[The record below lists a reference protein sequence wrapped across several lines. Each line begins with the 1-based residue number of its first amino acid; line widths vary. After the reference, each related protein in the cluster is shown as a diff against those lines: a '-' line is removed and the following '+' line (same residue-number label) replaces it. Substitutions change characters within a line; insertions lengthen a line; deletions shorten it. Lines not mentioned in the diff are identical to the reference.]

1 MQNLTTL
8 HQVGDFKV
16 WMEKSEFTDRTRKLQ
31 CRKRYSPREKARNF
45 TFDAGEFS
53 PKMVIPPFTFSRA
66 CAMKFPFL
74 FVGLILSLFVPCVL
88 FGQTTVAELNGSSS
102 FFAFGSFDE
111 AGAVDVSSGDLAID
125 VSDFGGLG
133 IGLAQVDFSNANTT
147 LEVELQIG
155 ANNTAGSF
163 VVNMTDFD
171 GVGSDSLN
179 IAEVYQYN
187 VDIAGLSSSEFQ
199 TVTISLDDSFFN
211 LDAFNASAD
220 EDDAAINY
228 GLIELGIQSQ
238 FDSTDRLDVII
249 RRVSVVNTDT
259 AGGGGGGP
267 AQSFIVSKNGRLQVV
282 GNTVTNQ
289 FGDPACL
296 AGNSIFWS
304 NFSDGAVFYVPE
316 TVDKLAS
323 DWNSSIIR
331 AAMGVE
337 EPGGYVDNNGQF
349 ATREFNKVTTVI
361 DAAIAND
368 IYVIVD
374 YHSHAAEESVDE
386 AVVFFDQISSLYGD
400 NDHIIYEVY
409 NEPINQSW
417 PTIKAYAETVIA
429 AIRANDPDNLIV
441 VGTPFFSQ
449 QVDVASNDP
458 ISDPNVAYT
467 LHFYAGTH
475 GQSLRNRAITAMNN
489 GIALFVTE
497 WGTVNA
503 SGDGAVAT
511 GSVNTW
517 MNFCRTHNLCHA
529 NWSITDKDEGSAV
542 VAANQGVN
550 GLINDNLTASGLF
563 VRDII
568 SDWSNF
574 VGKTVTTEM
583 VARNIF
589 YNGSSFDNDNPAP
602 DPTDED
608 SIAPGKTPL
617 MFGETATFANY
628 TSYRLGI
635 NGIIIDLEGA
645 WSGLDETDFSFRVG
659 NNNFPDT
666 WADAPAP
673 LSISFGERSGADG
686 SDRLTLIWDDG
697 AIENQWLEV
706 KVLANDRT
714 GLAEDDV
721 FYFGNIIG
729 EVGDTTA
736 DARVNAIDISGVRNN
751 LSGFFT
757 VGIDNRFDF
766 NRDGLVNAVDIAIV
780 RNNLSGF
787 FPVQLITPSAGS
799 SIVASES
806 NTRSTLTQAYG
817 ARFSAPEPAPAP
829 APVVESSNSS
839 LSNAYGNR
847 FGNR

>member
-1 MQNLTTL
+1 
-8 HQVGDFKV
+8 
-16 WMEKSEFTDRTRKLQ
+16 
-31 CRKRYSPREKARNF
+31 
-45 TFDAGEFS
+45 
-53 PKMVIPPFTFSRA
+53 
-66 CAMKFPFL
+66 
-74 FVGLILSLFVPCVL
+74 
-88 FGQTTVAELNGSSS
+88 
-102 FFAFGSFDE
+102 
-111 AGAVDVSSGDLAID
+111 
-125 VSDFGGLG
+125 
-133 IGLAQVDFSNANTT
+133 
-147 LEVELQIG
+147 
-155 ANNTAGSF
+155 
-163 VVNMTDFD
+163 
-171 GVGSDSLN
+171 
-179 IAEVYQYN
+179 
-187 VDIAGLSSSEFQ
+187 
-199 TVTISLDDSFFN
+199 
-211 LDAFNASAD
+211 
-220 EDDAAINY
+220 
-228 GLIELGIQSQ
+228 
-238 FDSTDRLDVII
+238 
-249 RRVSVVNTDT
+249 
-259 AGGGGGGP
+259 
-267 AQSFIVSKNGRLQVV
+267 
-282 GNTVTNQ
+282 
-289 FGDPACL
+289 
-296 AGNSIFWS
+296 
-304 NFSDGAVFYVPE
+304 
-316 TVDKLAS
+316 
-323 DWNSSIIR
+323 
-331 AAMGVE
+331 
-337 EPGGYVDNNGQF
+337 
-349 ATREFNKVTTVI
+349 
-361 DAAIAND
+361 
-368 IYVIVD
+368 
-374 YHSHAAEESVDE
+374 
-386 AVVFFDQISSLYGD
+386 
-400 NDHIIYEVY
+400 
-409 NEPINQSW
+409 
-417 PTIKAYAETVIA
+417 
-429 AIRANDPDNLIV
+429 
-441 VGTPFFSQ
+441 
-449 QVDVASNDP
+449 
-458 ISDPNVAYT
+458 
-467 LHFYAGTH
+467 
-475 GQSLRNRAITAMNN
+475 MNN

-529 NWSITDKDEGSAV
+529 NWSITDKDEGSDV
-542 VAANQGVN
+542 VAPNQGVN
-550 GLINDNLTASGLF
+550 GLVNDNLTASGLF
-563 VRDII
+563 VRDIV

>member
-1 MQNLTTL
+1 
-8 HQVGDFKV
+8 
-16 WMEKSEFTDRTRKLQ
+16 
-31 CRKRYSPREKARNF
+31 
-45 TFDAGEFS
+45 
-53 PKMVIPPFTFSRA
+53 
-66 CAMKFPFL
+66 MKFTFL
-74 FVGLILSLFVPCVL
+74 FVGLIVFAFLPCNV
-88 FGQTTVAELNGSSS
+88 FAQTTLAELNGSSS

-111 AGAVDVSSGDLAID
+111 PGAVDVSSGNLEID
-125 VSDFGGLG
+125 VSDFGGMG
-133 IGLAQVDFSNANTT
+133 VGFAQVDFSNADTI
-147 LEVELQIG
+147 LEIELKIG
-155 ANNTAGSF
+155 DNNAAGSF

-171 GVGSDSLN
+171 GIGSDSLN
-179 IAEVYQYN
+179 IAEAYQYN
-187 VDIAGLSSSEFQ
+187 VDIAGLSSSQFQ

-220 EDDAAINY
+220 ADDAAINY

-238 FDSTDRLDVII
+238 FDSTDRLDVNI

-259 AGGGGGGP
+259 VDAGGGGP
-267 AQSFIVSKNGRLQVV
+267 AQSFIVSKNGRLQVE
-282 GNTVTNQ
+282 GNTVMNQ

-349 ATREFNKVTTVI
+349 ATREFNKVTTII

-511 GSVNTW
+511 DSVNTW

-563 VRDII
+563 VRDIV
-568 SDWSNF
+568 SDWSVF

-589 YNGSSFDNDNPAP
+589 YNGSSFDNDSPAP
-602 DPTDED
+602 EPVDED
-608 SIAPGKTPL
+608 AMATDKTPL
-617 MFGETATFANY
+617 LLGQTATFANY
-628 TSYRLGI
+628 TSYRSGI

-645 WSGLDETDFSFRVG
+645 YSGLDETDFSFRVG
-659 NNNFPDT
+659 NNDFPNT
-666 WADAPAP
+666 WSVATAP
-673 LSISFGERSGADG
+673 LAITFSEKAGANG
-686 SDRLTLIWDDG
+686 SDRLTLIWDDNV
-697 AIENQWLEV
+697 IENQWLEV

-729 EVGDTTA
+729 EGGDSTS
-736 DARVNAIDISGVRNN
+736 DARVNAIDISAVRNN

-757 VGIDNRFDF
+757 VGIENRYDF
-766 NRDGLVNAVDIAIV
+766 NRDRRVNAVDIAIV

-787 FPVQLITPSAGS
+787 FPVELITPTAGS
-799 SIVASES
+799 NIAISGAVPPKPADPKPEAPKSAELQ
-806 NTRSTLTQAYG
+806 ST
-817 ARFSAPEPAPAP
+817 AP
-829 APVVESSNSS
+829 APVPTTST
-839 LSNAYGNR
+839 LIQAYGRR
-847 FGNR
+847 FGG

>member
-1 MQNLTTL
+1 M
-8 HQVGDFKV
+8 
-16 WMEKSEFTDRTRKLQ
+16 KL
-31 CRKRYSPREKARNF
+31 S
-45 TFDAGEFS
+45 
-53 PKMVIPPFTFSRA
+53 
-66 CAMKFPFL
+66 FL
-74 FVGLILSLFVPCVL
+74 FIGLIVFCFLPCAV
-88 FGQTTVAELNGSSS
+88 FGQTTLAELNGSSS

-111 AGAVDVSSGDLAID
+111 AGAVDVSSGNLEID
-125 VSDFGGLG
+125 VSDFGGMGVG
-133 IGLAQVDFSNANTT
+133 IAQVDFSNADTT
-147 LEVELQIG
+147 LEVELKIG
-155 ANNTAGSF
+155 DNNAAGSF
-163 VVNMTDFD
+163 VVNLTDFD
-171 GVGSDSLN
+171 GIGSDSLN

-187 VDIAGLSSSEFQ
+187 VDINGLSSSQFQ

-220 EDDAAINY
+220 ADDAAINY

-238 FDSTDRLDVII
+238 FDSTDRLDVNI
-249 RRVSVVNTDT
+249 RRVSVVSTDT
-259 AGGGGGGP
+259 AGGGGGGGGP
-267 AQSFIVSKNGRLQVV
+267 AQSFIVSKNGRLQVD
-282 GNTVTNQ
+282 GNTIMNQ

-542 VAANQGVN
+542 VAPNQGVN

-563 VRDII
+563 VRDIV

-583 VARNIF
+583 VARNVF
-589 YNGSSFDNDNPAP
+589 YNGSSYDNDNPAP
-602 DPTDED
+602 APSDED
-608 SIAPGKTPL
+608 AIAPGKTAL
-617 MFGETATFANY
+617 LFGETATFANY
-628 TSYRLGI
+628 TSYLQGI
-635 NGIIIDLEGA
+635 NGVIIDLEGA
-645 WSGLDETDFSFRVG
+645 YSGMDETDFSFRVG
-659 NNNFPDT
+659 NSNFPDT
-666 WADAPAP
+666 WSDAPAP
-673 LSISFGERSGADG
+673 LSISFGEKTGANG

-697 AIENQWLEV
+697 VITDQWLEI

-721 FYFGNIIG
+721 FYFGNAIG
-729 EVGDTTA
+729 ETGDTTVH
-736 DARVNAIDISGVRNN
+736 ARVDGVDVAGVRAN
-751 LSGFFT
+751 LSTFFT
-757 VGIDNRFDF
+757 ITIDNRFDF
-766 NRDGLVNAVDIAIV
+766 NRDGRVNGVDIATA
-780 RNNLSGF
+780 RGHLSGF
-787 FPVQLITPSAGS
+787 FPLQLITPTSGS
-799 SIVASES
+799 SIKASKTNDQGKSKEQ
-806 NTRSTLTQAYG
+806 STLSKAYGDRFGTPQPVPAPVESSDNSALQQAYG
-817 ARFSAPEPAPAP
+817 Q
-829 APVVESSNSS
+829 
-839 LSNAYGNR
+839 R
-847 FGNR
+847 FGR